1 MTHEH
6 YLRVKMD
13 LEIDK
18 ENFSKDTFNK
28 NQQQKAKNIKRS
40 T

>member
-1 MTHEH
+1 MTHEY
-6 YLRVKMD
+6 YLQVKMD

-18 ENFSKDTFNK
+18 ENFSKDTFDN